1 MSGIER
7 FTSRLGGNIRESM
20 GAAGS
25 TGAGGPLPTAA
36 TAAGPSQ
43 YHGVTRPKDALTIPL
58 DRIVPDADQPRKE
71 FDEGPLAELAASLKT
86 RGQLQP
92 IRVRWSPQV
101 DRWVIV
107 AGERRYRA
115 ALMAGLASLVCVEA
129 KGTMTPEEILEEQLI
144 ENALR
149 EDLKPIEQARAY
161 KALVDRRG
169 CSYRQLAESLN
180 ISHMAITRALN
191 LLTLPTAVQERVE
204 SGQLAPSV
212 AYEVSRLEDPA
223 DQVEVAAR
231 VVADKLSRAE
241 TVEAVKRAA
250 SKPRATGKGRG
261 TAKAKPR
268 KVTERVIR
276 TEAGPRVIVEFKRG
290 LDGPAVLAALREATA
305 KVAAELAELGDDQ
318 VAA

>member
-191 LLTLPTAVQERVE
+191 LLTLPAAVQERVE

-212 AYEVSRLEDPA
+212 AYEVSKLEDPA
-223 DQVEVAAR
+223 AQAEVAAR
-231 VVADKLSRAE
+231 VVAEGLSRAE
-241 TVEAVKRAA
+241 TVEAVR
-250 SKPRATGKGRG
+250 RATPSSSKGRG
-261 TAKAKPR
+261 AIKARPRRPTVRTIKTTAA
-268 KVTERVIR
+268 KVT
-276 TEAGPRVIVEFKRG
+276 VEFKKAV
-290 LDGPAVLAALREATA
+290 DPAEVLAAMEEATA
-305 KVAAELAELGDDQ
+305 RLRAELGDDQ
-318 VAA
+318 AAA